1 MALISTLTAAAGMD
15 TTPRHVRAL
24 IRERGLPFVKVGKLI
39 RIDEGD
45 LANWI
50 VANRKVLP

>member
-45 LANWI
+45 LADWI